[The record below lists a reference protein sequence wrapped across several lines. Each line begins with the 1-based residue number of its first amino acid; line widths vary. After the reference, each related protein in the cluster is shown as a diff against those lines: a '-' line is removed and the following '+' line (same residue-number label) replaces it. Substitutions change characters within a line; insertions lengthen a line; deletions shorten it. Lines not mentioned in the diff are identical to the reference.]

1 MFRELFGKIHP
12 SVFLKAAK
20 AAATSIS
27 EHEQRLVELCQ
38 PTSEE
43 ALRRLG
49 VGEIGLSAEAVE
61 KALRQYGPNVLS
73 QSKKTGVIVEIL
85 QRCKNP
91 LVIQLLVICAVS
103 LLMGSTA
110 LQHPNF
116 TVPKANTPLGVRFS
130 SARRDVGKSNSGRR
144 LWGSLER
151 YRGALCFRGGVF

>member
-20 AAATSIS
+20 AAETSIS

-49 VGEIGLSAEAVE
+49 VGENGLSAEAVAE
-61 KALRQYGPNVLS
+61 ALRQYGPNVLS
-73 QSKKTGVIVEIL
+73 QSKKTGVVVEIL

-103 LLMGSTA
+103 LLMGDVRSA
-110 LQHPNF
+110 
-116 TVPKANTPLGVRFS
+116 TVV
-130 SARRDVGKSNSGRR
+130 
-144 LWGSLER
+144 GSLSI
-151 YRGALCFRGGVF
+151 